1 MKDENYL
8 KANNARSLWH
18 PMASPKDNQSNPP
31 AIIVGG
37 SGARVVDINQNE
49 VVDAI
54 IELAEELRDF
64 SRPTE
69 WAGRPLPRVGQTA

>member
-1 MKDENYL
+1 MKDENYS

-37 SGARVVDINQNE
+37 SGARLFDINNHASAKSYALFRSGTQM
-49 VVDAI
+49 V
-54 IELAEELRDF
+54 
-64 SRPTE
+64 
-69 WAGRPLPRVGQTA
+69 